1 MSAFFKSYK
10 APELLDLHRTSLNII
25 GHTFTSAFFKSNK
38 ALELFDLHR
47 TSLNIIGP
55 AFLKSNKA
63 LELIIW
69 GGCGCLASVGSGGL
83 WHRSLL
89 WQGYA
94 WHVFCLYFRFDRHDH
109 CSPDVLD
116 LKTDCDDGFDV
127 KMFLIWLEC
136 LGMLFWSCG
145 MKWFELAGNVLRC
158 SLSKY
163 HLASLGPH
171 MQLEP
176 WPDNGGD

>member
-10 APELLDLHRTSLNII
+10 ALELLDLHRTSLNII
-25 GHTFTSAFFKSNK
+25 GHTFMSAFCKSNK

-55 AFLKSNKA
+55 AFFKSNKA

-116 LKTDCDDGFDV
+116 LKT
-127 KMFLIWLEC
+127 
-136 LGMLFWSCG
+136 
-145 MKWFELAGNVLRC
+145 
-158 SLSKY
+158 
-163 HLASLGPH
+163 
-171 MQLEP
+171 
-176 WPDNGGD
+176 